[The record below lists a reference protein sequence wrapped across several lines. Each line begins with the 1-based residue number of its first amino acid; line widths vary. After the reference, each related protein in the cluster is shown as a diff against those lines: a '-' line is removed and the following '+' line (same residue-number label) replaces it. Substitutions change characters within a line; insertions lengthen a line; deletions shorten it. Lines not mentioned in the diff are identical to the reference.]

1 MAATM
6 QPSIKPRVAVHKFS
20 SCDGCQL
27 AFLNLGE
34 DLLALAER
42 VELVHFAEAGALDPD
57 TDVDVAFVE
66 GSVSTPEDQIRI
78 QHIRQHS
85 RMLIAI
91 GACATS
97 GGIQALRNG
106 ANSAEWVAQIY
117 SHPEAIDSLEHS
129 TPIANH
135 VKVDFEL
142 WGCPVSSP
150 QIVAVVNSLLLGVAP
165 RDNADKV
172 CTECKRRNL
181 TCVMVSHGVACMGPV
196 TRAGCGALVSQPGS
210 RLLRLLRPGRECQ
223 YRCTGSA
230 IQPSGADTAGHRA
243 ALPVDQQPGAGL
255 SGRGKQGEG
264 ITMTEQTSK
273 RGDTRVPC

>member
-1 MAATM
+1 MH
-6 QPSIKPRVAVHKFS
+6 PSIKPRVAVHKFS

-42 VELVHFAEAGALDPD
+42 VELVHFAEAGPLDPD

-66 GSVSTPEDQIRI
+66 GRVSTPEDQTRI

-85 RMLIAI
+85 RLLIAI

-106 ANSAEWVAQIY
+106 ANHAEWVAQIY
-117 SHPEAIDSLEHS
+117 SHPEAIDSLERS

-142 WGCPVSSP
+142 WGCPVSGP
-150 QIVAVVNSLLLGVAP
+150 QILAVVNALLFGVAP

-196 TRAGCGALVSQPGS
+196 TRAGCGALCPSLGRDCYGCYGPAENANTDALAAQFSHLGLAPQAIARRFQSINSQAPVFLAAAGKVRS
-210 RLLRLLRPGRECQ
+210 R
-223 YRCTGSA
+223 
-230 IQPSGADTAGHRA
+230 D
-243 ALPVDQQPGAGL
+243 D
-255 SGRGKQGEG
+255 
-264 ITMTEQTSK
+264 
-273 RGDTRVPC
+273 